1 MLNLNSVLRQ
11 IIVKVPVLSARVGK
25 WIIIPALAVW
35 LFPLPAVGDESLDY
49 RDWRSKIPLQPS
61 GSDPDQDGVP
71 SFLEYALGAAPEDA
85 VNAGASGQSMTFQHN
100 GKNNVVLLPF
110 AGRRD
115 LAYYLDGKPNLN
127 QGEWTVL
134 AQKLGNAPWEPV
146 AEGFVVDNALG
157 RVELSY
163 NDWPQAQFLRMRM
176 EDHPTLVAGALAAR
190 FLKQTTFGP
199 TTADIDAL
207 MESGMDFEGWIND
220 QIALDPTLHLP
231 LYYAYPLTD
240 HIYPEPREIRVGRG
254 HLKGVVWFEAALFAQ
269 DQLRQRMAWALAQIF
284 VIGEV
289 GSNKNGYPLQWLN
302 YYDILVRN
310 AFGNYRDLLQEVTL
324 NAKMGYYLTYLN
336 NQKAA
341 GNRLPDE
348 NYAREVMQ
356 LFTVGLWHLNMD
368 GTLMLDANQEPIP
381 TYDNVDITELAKV
394 FTGLQHAYD
403 KPQYD
408 TPNRVDPMIVRNE
421 NRHDRTEKTMLDGT
435 VLPAGVNTIPEITA
449 ALDVLFNHPNV
460 PPFVSFRLIQR
471 LVSSNPSTAYVE
483 RVANVFADNGEG
495 VRGDLTAVV
504 KAILL
509 DPEARDAGYMIDNGR
524 GKLREPLL
532 RFTHLCRAF
541 KLKSNEANDN
551 ILWFYSFED
560 EFGQSPYRSP
570 SVFNFYL
577 PDFVPS
583 GELGKSDFYGP
594 EFQILDDS
602 TGMKTFQIFSILIDR
617 GLQGAI
623 AGGANPRPSLD
634 YSTELEL
641 SGDVEALVDHLD
653 LLLCHNSLG
662 QNTRDIIVDAVEAIP
677 SSFSQTRVKRAILL
691 VSISP
696 EFAILQ

>member
-1 MLNLNSVLRQ
+1 MKAPALF
-11 IIVKVPVLSARVGK
+11 ARMGK
-25 WIIIPALAVW
+25 CLILPALAGW
-35 LFPLPAVGDESLDY
+35 WSPLSADIGDDPLDY
-49 RDWRSKIPLQPS
+49 REWRSRIPFQPS

-85 VNAGASGQSMTFQHN
+85 VNAGASGRPMTFQHN
-100 GKNNVVLLPF
+100 GENNVVLLPF
-110 AGRRD
+110 PGRRD
-115 LAYYLDGKPNLN
+115 LAYYLDGKPSLN

-134 AQKLGNAPWEPV
+134 AQKLGNAPWESV

-157 RVELSY
+157 SVTLSY
-163 NDWPQAQFLRMRM
+163 DDWPRAQFLRMRM

-199 TTADIDAL
+199 TAADIDNL
-207 MESGMDFEGWIND
+207 MQSGLNFEGWINE
-220 QIALDPTLHLP
+220 QIALDPTLHMP
-231 LYYAYPLTD
+231 LYYTYPVTN
-240 HIYPEPREIRVGRG
+240 HIYPQTSEIRVGRA
-254 HLKGVVWFEAALFAQ
+254 HLKGVVWFQAALFGQ

-284 VIGEV
+284 VIGQV
-289 GSNKNGYPLQWLN
+289 GSNKNAYPLQWLN
-302 YYDILVRN
+302 FYDILVRN
-310 AFGNYRDLLQEVTL
+310 AFGNYRDILQEVTL

-356 LFTVGLWHLNMD
+356 LFTVGLWDLNMD
-368 GTLMLDANQEPIP
+368 GTLKLDADQEPIP
-381 TYDNVDITELAKV
+381 TYDNEDIAELAKV

-403 KPQYD
+403 KPEYD

-421 NRHDRTEKTMLDGT
+421 SRHDRTEKTMLDGT

-460 PPFVSFRLIQR
+460 PPFISFRLIQR
-471 LVSSNPSTAYVE
+471 LVSSNPSAEYVE
-483 RVANVFADNGEG
+483 RVARVFSDNGEG
-495 VRGDLTAVV
+495 VRGDLNAVV
-504 KAILL
+504 KTILL

-524 GKLREPLL
+524 GKLQEPLL

-541 KLKSNEANDN
+541 KLNSNEANNN
-551 ILWFYSFED
+551 ILWFTSYED

-583 GELGKSDFYGP
+583 GELGETGLYGP

-602 TGMKTFQIFSILIDR
+602 TGMKTFQLFSILIDR
-617 GLQGAI
+617 GLQGAL
-623 AGGANPRPSLD
+623 AGGANPRPTLD
-634 YSTELEL
+634 LSTEIEL
-641 SGDVEALVDHLD
+641 AGDAEALVEHLD

-662 QNTRDIIVDAVEAIP
+662 QKTKAIIVDSVEAIP
-677 SSFSQTRVKRAILL
+677 NSFRQDRAKRAVLL

-696 EFAILQ
+696 ESVVLQ